1 MNKLLNNPFKWIVAW
16 LIMSLAVTFSLIIVK
31 SMGASDGE
39 QWPLRI
45 IGKAVIII
53 PSGGLLLGFVC
64 PFFYISWSKRYWYLL
79 ALLILI
85 FAMPVFIYFS

>member
-1 MNKLLNNPFKWIVAW
+1 MNKMLNNPFKLIVAW
-16 LIMSLAVTFSLIIVK
+16 LLVSVAVTFVLIIVK
-31 SMGASDGE
+31 SIGASDGE

-53 PSGGLLLGFVC
+53 PSGGLMLSFIC